1 MAYTERWTEVC
12 YPLAEI
18 NPASYTQPQDTD
30 YVSLANYH
38 RAVVVMHMG
47 AMLGTQDLALY
58 QATDTLGTG
67 AKAIT
72 GKSITQLTAA
82 DDNARVAIEL
92 QTEEL
97 DVDGGFDCIAACT
110 TPGGANIFELTIY
123 GIIPRF
129 PPVPTT
135 NWDEVVD

>member
-1 MAYTERWTEVC
+1 MSYTNRWTEVTN
-12 YPLAEI
+12 PLAELH
-18 NPASYTQPQDTD
+18 PAAVVAASYTS

-47 AMLGTQDLALY
+47 AMAGTQDLALY
-58 QATDTLGTG
+58 QATDTSGTG

-72 GKSITQLTAA
+72 SKSITQLTAT
-82 DDNARVAIEL
+82 DDNSRVAIEL

-97 DVDGGFDCIAACT
+97 DVDGGFDCIAALQ
-110 TPGGANIFELTIY
+110 TPGGTNTLELTIY

-129 PPVPTT
+129 PPAPTT
-135 NWDEVVD
+135 NWDEVVG